1 MIVKV
6 MWGPFVKLARFSP
19 PTAAALLLGL
29 TTVIG
34 PGAVDS
40 YAASGVP
47 LPIAHFAH
55 MVVDAPH
62 GHLFISGGAGTDGI
76 LVTDLDGGNPT
87 TIGGEPGA
95 TGLALSVDGSELYAA
110 LPDQDAIAAISTEN
124 LTESAR
130 HGTGAGTHPDS
141 LAVAGG
147 TLWFGYGTGGAGGIG
162 SVDGSGA
169 VTLRQDSGTW
179 TAPPM
184 LATTPTPSGVLAAAV
199 QTGDTSAFVTYRAEA
214 GALTRQAA
222 KALPVPGLS
231 DFAVTADGQHLAV
244 SSSARPSDARYRT
257 SDLTAD
263 GRFAMPLAAKAVAVA
278 PDGTVAGCGC
288 TYAFAAFPE
297 TGESYYNEYAYDS
310 PLSLA
315 AHGLA
320 WAPDGSRLY
329 AVEADASGGAPTL
342 RTARDPE
349 TAWVR
354 LDGRSTTAPLAPGE
368 AYSFRAGFDSPLGL
382 GAGESMIPGTVRIT
396 RYDAA
401 DPHGVLVPDPTV
413 TPARAPADFFGSYHV
428 SGTAPLTGP
437 LSFRVD
443 YSGSGH
449 YGPAGQTFDVP
460 VAKYAP
466 TLALTAPSTAGRAA
480 PTTVT
485 GRLTWPHAQVRT
497 GAVHVV
503 RTDPAHPSGSSPATV
518 PVAADGSF
526 TFHDTPQVGGVNTYA
541 FTYDG
546 GTSYLPVTASAKVQ
560 VSRATPSLS
569 VTTDAKSYHS
579 GATVKVTAHLGTTY
593 NSRVM
598 TLYTQPA
605 GKPRTQLGSG
615 KADAHGNLVAN
626 YKVTRNTV
634 FSAAFAGDYRY
645 APRTVTTSAALTPTV
660 RTAMQWPQATTRVGS
675 TTYQVFYKSE
685 ATMGFD
691 VQVTPRQSGGCTTVY
706 LEHYSSGAW
715 HQVTSRSCVPLY
727 SDGWYGYG
735 RDLKLFTSNDHY
747 RVRSH
752 YTPPAK
758 DAQTAG
764 VWSPWTYL
772 TVRPG
777 RPS

>member
-1 MIVKV
+1 MK
-6 MWGPFVKLARFSP
+6 PARFSP

-40 YAASGVP
+40 YAASDIP

-62 GHLFISGGAGTDGI
+62 GHLFISGGAGTDGL
-76 LVTDLDGGNPT
+76 LVTDLDGGNPRM
-87 TIGGEPGA
+87 ISGEPGA
-95 TGLALSVDGSELYAA
+95 TGLALSDDGSALYAA

-130 HGTGAGTHPDS
+130 YGTGAGTRPDS

-147 TLWFGYGTGGAGGIG
+147 TLWFGYGTAGAGGIG
-162 SVDGSGA
+162 SVDGAGT
-169 VTLRQDSGTW
+169 VTMRQDSGSW
-179 TAPPM
+179 AGPPM

-199 QTGDTSAFVTYRAEA
+199 QTGDTSAFVTYQAEG

-222 KALPVPGLS
+222 KALPVPDLS
-231 DFAVTADGQHLAV
+231 DFAVTADGLHLAV
-244 SSSARPSDARYRT
+244 SSWVRPSADRYRT
-257 SDLTAD
+257 SDLAVD
-263 GRFAMPLAAKAVAVA
+263 GRFAESVASRAVAVA

-288 TYAFAAFPE
+288 NYAFEAFPE
-297 TGESYYNEYAYDS
+297 TGEGYYHQYEYRY
-310 PLSLA
+310 PLRLA

-329 AVEADASGGAPTL
+329 AVGVDVDASGGTPTL
-342 RTARDPE
+342 QIARNPE

-354 LDGRSTTAPLAPGE
+354 LYGGSTTTPLAPGE
-368 AYSFRAGFDSPLGL
+368 AYSFRAGFDSPLSL
-382 GAGESMIPGTVRIT
+382 SAGQSMIPGTVRIT
-396 RYDAA
+396 RYDDA
-401 DPHGVLVPDPTV
+401 DPDGVLIPDPTT
-413 TPARAPADFFGSYHV
+413 TPARMPVDFFGSYYV
-428 SGTAPLTGP
+428 AGTAPLTGP

-449 YGPAGQTFDVP
+449 YGPADQTFDIP

-466 TLALTAPSTAGRAA
+466 TMTLMAPSADDRAA
-480 PTTVT
+480 PMTVT
-485 GRLTWPHAQVRT
+485 GRLTWPHAHVTT

-503 RTDPAHPSGSSPATV
+503 KTDLAHPSGYSVGTA

-526 TFHDTPQVGGVNTYA
+526 AFHDTPQVGGANTYA

-569 VTTDAKSYHS
+569 VATDAKSYHS

-593 NSRVM
+593 NSRLV
-598 TLYTQPA
+598 TLYDQPA
-605 GKPRTQLGSG
+605 GTSRTQLKSG
-615 KADAHGNLVAN
+615 TVDAQGNLVAY
-626 YKVTRNTV
+626 YKITRNTV

-645 APRTVTTSAALTPTV
+645 APRTVTTSATLAPTV
-660 RTAMQWPQATTRVGS
+660 RTEMQWPLSTTRIGS

-685 ATMGFD
+685 INMGFNLL
-691 VQVTPRQSGGCTTVY
+691 VTPHQSGGCASVY
-706 LEHYSSGAW
+706 LEHYYSGAW
-715 HQVTSRSCVPLY
+715 HQVTSQSCVPLY
-727 SDGWYGYG
+727 SDGWYGYV
-735 RDLKLFTSNDHY
+735 RALKLFASNDHY
-747 RVRSH
+747 RIRGH

-758 DAQTAG
+758 GAQTG
-764 VWSPWTYL
+764 SVWSQWTYL

-777 RPS
+777 SPS

>member
-1 MIVKV
+1 M
-6 MWGPFVKLARFSP
+6 KLVRFSP

-40 YAASGVP
+40 YAASDVA

-87 TIGGEPGA
+87 TISGEPGA
-95 TGLALSVDGSELYAA
+95 TGLALSGDGSALYAA
-110 LPDQDAIAAISTEN
+110 LPGQDAIAAIGTDN

-130 HGTGAGTHPDS
+130 YGTGAGTRPDS

-147 TLWFGYGTGGAGGIG
+147 TLWFGYGTAGDGGIG

-179 TAPPM
+179 AAPPT

-199 QTGDTSAFVTYRAEA
+199 QTGDTSAFVTYRAEG

-222 KALPVPGLS
+222 KALPVPDLS
-231 DFAVTADGQHLAV
+231 DIAVTADGLHLAV
-244 SSSARPSDARYRT
+244 PSFQGATANRYRT
-257 SDLTAD
+257 SDLAVD
-263 GRFAMPLAAKAVAVA
+263 GQFATGVYGKAVAVA
-278 PDGTVAGCGC
+278 PDGTMASGDHGFM
-288 TYAFAAFPE
+288 TFPE
-297 TGESYYNEYAYDS
+297 TGEGYYTEYYYARELNS
-310 PLSLA
+310 A
-315 AHGLA
+315 AHGYA
-320 WAPDGSRLY
+320 WAPDESRVY
-329 AVEADASGGAPTL
+329 GVAVDASGGTPTL
-342 RTARDPE
+342 HISRNPEIAPVALYGSRT
-349 TAWVR
+349 T
-354 LDGRSTTAPLAPGE
+354 PLAPGE
-368 AYSFRAGFDSPLGL
+368 AYSFVVAPDSTLSL

-396 RYDAA
+396 RYDDA
-401 DPHGVLVPDPTV
+401 DPDGVPVPDPTA
-413 TPARAPADFFGSYHV
+413 TPARFPASLFGSYRV
-428 SGTAPLTGP
+428 DGTAPPTGQ

-449 YGPAGQTFDVP
+449 YGPAGRPFAIP

-466 TLALTAPSTAGRAA
+466 TMALTAPSSADRAA
-480 PTTVT
+480 PLTVT
-485 GRLTWPHAQVRT
+485 GHLTWPHAHVTT

-503 RTDPAHPSGSSPATV
+503 KSDMAHPSGYSVGTV

-526 TFHDTPQVGGVNTYA
+526 AFHDTPQVGGANTYA

-593 NSRVM
+593 NSRLV
-598 TLYTQPA
+598 TLYDQPA
-605 GKPRTQLGSG
+605 GKPRAQLKSG
-615 KADAHGNLVAN
+615 KVDAHGNLVAY

-645 APRTVTTSAALTPTV
+645 APRTATTTATLTPTV
-660 RTAMQWPQATTRVGS
+660 RTATQYPLATTRIGS
-675 TTYQVFYKSE
+675 ITYQVFYKSE
-685 ATMGFD
+685 VNMGFD
-691 VQVTPRQSGGCTTVY
+691 LQVTPHQSGGCTTVY
-706 LEHYSSGAW
+706 LEHYYSGAW
-715 HQVTSRSCVPLY
+715 HQATSQSCVPLY
-727 SDGWYGYG
+727 GDGWYGYT
-735 RDLKLFTSNDHY
+735 RALKLFASNDHY
-747 RVRSH
+747 RIRGH

-758 DAQTAG
+758 DAQTTGA
-764 VWSPWTYL
+764 WSQWTYL
-772 TVRPG
+772 TIRPG
-777 RPS
+777 SPS

>member
-1 MIVKV
+1 M
-6 MWGPFVKLARFSP
+6 KLVRFSP

-40 YAASGVP
+40 YAASDVP

-87 TIGGEPGA
+87 MISGEPGA
-95 TGLALSVDGSELYAA
+95 TGLALSDDGSALYAA
-110 LPDQDAIAAISTEN
+110 LPGQDAIAAIGTEN

-130 HGTGAGTHPDS
+130 YGTGAGTRPDS

-147 TLWFGYGTGGAGGIG
+147 TLWFGYGTAGDGGIG
-162 SVDGSGA
+162 AVDGSGT

-179 TAPPM
+179 AAPPT

-199 QTGDTSAFVTYRAEA
+199 QTGDTSAFVTYQAEG

-222 KALPVPGLS
+222 KALPVPDLS
-231 DFAVTADGQHLAV
+231 DFAVTADGLHLAV
-244 SSSARPSDARYRT
+244 SSWLGASDHRYRT
-257 SDLTAD
+257 SDLAVD
-263 GRFAMPLAAKAVAVA
+263 GRFAMAVGPSAVAVA
-278 PDGTVAGCGC
+278 PDGTVAGGENY
-288 TYAFAAFPE
+288 YAFETFPE
-297 TGESYYNEYAYDS
+297 TGEGSYEQYEFGY
-310 PLSLA
+310 PVSLA
-315 AHGLA
+315 VHGLA

-329 AVEADASGGAPTL
+329 AVGVDASGGAPRL
-342 RTARDPE
+342 RTARNTE
-349 TAWVR
+349 TAWVH
-354 LDGRSTTAPLAPGE
+354 LYGRATATPLAPGE
-368 AYSFRAGFDSPLGL
+368 AYSFRAGFDSPLSL
-382 GAGESMIPGTVRIT
+382 GAGESMIPGAVRIT

-401 DPHGVLVPDPTV
+401 DPDGVLIPDPTT
-413 TPARAPADFFGSYHV
+413 TPARMPSDFFGSYYV

-449 YGPAGQTFDVP
+449 YGPAAQTFDMP

-466 TLALTAPSTAGRAA
+466 TMALTAASTVGRAEPA
-480 PTTVT
+480 TVT
-485 GRLTWPHAQVRT
+485 GRLTWPHAHVRT

-503 RTDPAHPSGSSPATV
+503 KTDLAHPSGYSVGTV
-518 PVAADGSF
+518 PLAADGSF
-526 TFHDTPQVGGVNTYA
+526 AFHDTPQVGGANTYA

-593 NSRVM
+593 NSRLV
-598 TLYTQPA
+598 TLYDQPA
-605 GKPRTQLGSG
+605 GKPRAQLKSG
-615 KADAHGNLVAN
+615 KVDAHGNLVAY

-645 APRTVTTSAALTPTV
+645 APRTATTTATLTPTV
-660 RTAMQWPQATTRVGS
+660 RTAMQYPLATTRIGS

-685 ATMGFD
+685 VNMGFD
-691 VQVTPRQSGGCTTVY
+691 LQVTPHQSDGCTTVY
-706 LEHYSSGAW
+706 LEHYYSGAW
-715 HQVTSRSCVPLY
+715 HQATSQSCVPWY
-727 SDGWYGYG
+727 GDGWYGYS
-735 RDLKLFTSNDHY
+735 RALKLFASNDHY
-747 RVRSH
+747 RIRGH
-752 YTPPAK
+752 YTPPTK
-758 DAQTAG
+758 DAQTTGA
-764 VWSPWTYL
+764 WSQWTYL
-772 TVRPG
+772 TIRPG
-777 RPS
+777 SPS

>member
-1 MIVKV
+1 M
-6 MWGPFVKLARFSP
+6 KLVRFSP

-40 YAASGVP
+40 YAASDVA

-55 MVVDAPH
+55 MVVDARH

-87 TIGGEPGA
+87 TISGEPGA
-95 TGLALSVDGSELYAA
+95 TGLALSGDGSALYAA
-110 LPDQDAIAAISTEN
+110 LPGQDAIAAIGTEN

-130 HGTGAGTHPDS
+130 YGTGAGTRPDS

-147 TLWFGYGTGGAGGIG
+147 TLWFGYGTAGDGGIG
-162 SVDGSGA
+162 SVDGSGT

-179 TAPPM
+179 AAPPT

-199 QTGDTSAFVTYRAEA
+199 QTGDTSAFVTYRAEG

-222 KALPVPGLS
+222 KALPVPDLS
-231 DFAVTADGQHLAV
+231 DIAVTADGLHLAV
-244 SSSARPSDARYRT
+244 PSFQGATANRYRT
-257 SDLTAD
+257 SDLAVD
-263 GRFAMPLAAKAVAVA
+263 GQFATGVYGKAVAVA
-278 PDGTVAGCGC
+278 PDGTLASGDHGFM
-288 TYAFAAFPE
+288 TFPE
-297 TGESYYNEYAYDS
+297 TGEGYYTEYYYARELNS
-310 PLSLA
+310 A
-315 AHGLA
+315 AHGYA
-320 WAPDGSRLY
+320 WAPDESRVY
-329 AVEADASGGAPTL
+329 GVAVDASGGTPTL
-342 RTARDPE
+342 HISRNPEIAPVALYGSRT
-349 TAWVR
+349 T
-354 LDGRSTTAPLAPGE
+354 PLAPGE
-368 AYSFRAGFDSPLGL
+368 AYSFVVAPDSTLSL

-396 RYDAA
+396 RYDDA
-401 DPHGVLVPDPTV
+401 DPDGVPVPDPTA
-413 TPARAPADFFGSYHV
+413 TPARFPASLFGSYRV
-428 SGTAPLTGP
+428 DGTAPPTGQ

-449 YGPAGQTFDVP
+449 YGPAGRPFAIP

-466 TLALTAPSTAGRAA
+466 TMALTAPSSADRAA
-480 PTTVT
+480 PLTVT
-485 GRLTWPHAQVRT
+485 GHLTWPHAHVTT

-503 RTDPAHPSGSSPATV
+503 KSDMAHPSGYSVGTV

-526 TFHDTPQVGGVNTYA
+526 AFHDTPQVGGANTYA

-593 NSRVM
+593 NSRLV
-598 TLYTQPA
+598 TLYDQPA
-605 GKPRTQLGSG
+605 GKPRAQLKSG
-615 KADAHGNLVAN
+615 KVDAHGNLVAY

-645 APRTVTTSAALTPTV
+645 APRTATTTATLTPTV
-660 RTAMQWPQATTRVGS
+660 RTATQYPLATTRIGS
-675 TTYQVFYKSE
+675 ITYQVFYKSE
-685 ATMGFD
+685 VNMGFD
-691 VQVTPRQSGGCTTVY
+691 LQVTPHQSGGCTTVY
-706 LEHYSSGAW
+706 LEHYYSGAW
-715 HQVTSRSCVPLY
+715 HQATSQSCVPLY
-727 SDGWYGYG
+727 GDGWYGYT
-735 RDLKLFTSNDHY
+735 RALKLFASNDHY
-747 RVRSH
+747 RIRGH

-758 DAQTAG
+758 DAQTTGA
-764 VWSPWTYL
+764 WSQWTYL
-772 TVRPG
+772 TIRPG
-777 RPS
+777 SPS